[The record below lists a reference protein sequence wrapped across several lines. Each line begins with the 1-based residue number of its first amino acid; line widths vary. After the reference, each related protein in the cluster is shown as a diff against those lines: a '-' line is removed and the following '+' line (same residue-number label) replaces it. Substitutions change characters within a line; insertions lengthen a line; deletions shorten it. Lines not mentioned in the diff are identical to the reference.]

1 MWQSCG
7 SLRLG
12 QVSGKVMV
20 LVKIHYMLQETVVF
34 FFFLE
39 DLCRLSNNNK
49 HFMIDSQ
56 MIIAMP

>member
-1 MWQSCG
+1 
-7 SLRLG
+7 
-12 QVSGKVMV
+12 MV
-20 LVKIHYMLQETVVF
+20 LVKIHYMLQETVVV

-56 MIIAMP
+56 MIIAML